1 MVCNWS
7 IFKKIIRKQPWS
19 FKIYSNNVLTRNGRW
34 ISYREKSENLHPAK
48 NENLAIPDEK
58 AMLQAITW
66 IHYQLYYWLQS
77 DVALIP
83 EIDLSENGWMI
94 VNGNVQSVWV
104 VGKSSS
110 PNFVSNIMQI
120 WVSRLTSIPLTL
132 SKATGL
138 LKVEIN

>member
-1 MVCNWS
+1 
-7 IFKKIIRKQPWS
+7 
-19 FKIYSNNVLTRNGRW
+19 
-34 ISYREKSENLHPAK
+34 
-48 NENLAIPDEK
+48 
-58 AMLQAITW
+58 MLQAMKR

-77 DVALIP
+77 DIALIQ

-120 WVSRLTSIPLTL
+120 
-132 SKATGL
+132 
-138 LKVEIN
+138 